1 MAINEVLEALV
12 PENARFVSGQDI
24 YLYVPKARTDR
35 RYGLAKYSPNDFSID
50 TNGVLTLLLPT
61 SQIEDYLKEIR
72 GGTREQTVVASPKIN
87 LLNLYN
93 TSQDIYKKI
102 SDLQLYDITH
112 DKKDQELQK
121 NIDFI
126 IQDDRASD
134 ALDSTYSAS
143 KIVQLIK
150 EAKMEGLH
158 FVGYIGKDLGKDED
172 GSSIVKEGALWH
184 VSSDTEKPTIDGSW
198 SADTMY
204 KCINGEWVA
213 STEYVPADFDIW
225 KNIDL
230 QDSEINTWWF
240 FDNQFEVLDFNVDMD
255 LYYTKVQSDHRFKSN
270 FTYGDYL
277 KEENGILN
285 IDNLVMPTSAKY
297 SYFNRTNSNLTSLN
311 VEDAIKELED
321 HTDAE
326 LKLINDRP
334 ILLTHDIIPTR
345 EGDYCIHE
353 DGVYKSVSS
362 EDGFKW
368 ELVTTDL
375 DDLLPRIN
383 ADKNISKGLLFYNDE
398 ETGYLLSKMSMI
410 NLNTEEE
417 SETSINVPVATT
429 KTDGIMPATAMK
441 AIEQLDMRLTAIAS
455 GVKSYFVEFDSD
467 EPSQTALT
475 ILYQDASG
483 KTDDPPDMTRLIDV
497 ERNIYYEYEEELD
510 VHWRGPFVYK
520 YDLASLE
527 QAGIVRSSEQKGQI
541 YVEPVTGL
549 MSLNGYND
557 IISTFNS
564 LYGGS
569 ERTSIAV
576 SQVPDLPA
584 SKINSGTLNKDRL
597 PIVPISKGGT
607 GNTAFSANK
616 LIISSI
622 VDQTDESK
630 NQLMDGPAFGALDT
644 ILVGRGA
651 TQVPIFK
658 SISELGLAKQETFE
672 LYLPLSGGTV
682 TGSLYATE
690 LYQNNKQVANKEDL
704 NLFVKNTDYSTN
716 DTAGIVR
723 TGSGLSVST
732 DGILN
737 TDGAT
742 TSIIDA
748 KSDTYRPITSSVI
761 DYAVKSSLSYS
772 KLSWSEDEKSL
783 ARSTLGVDGEITKV
797 LASSKSYTDEKVAA
811 LIDSAPET
819 LDTFKEIAEAFAEDQ
834 EVLDTLNS
842 AIGLKA
848 DQSSLDET
856 NTKVTALETD
866 KADKSDV
873 PTTYLESAT
882 VTNDIL
888 TVNKSDGTSF
898 QFEGGGGY
906 IIRRWD

>member
-24 YLYVPKARTDR
+24 FLYVPKARTDR

-50 TNGVLTLLLPT
+50 TNGVLTLLLPK

-102 SDLQLYDITH
+102 SDLQLYDIAH

-158 FVGYIGKDLGKDED
+158 FVGYIGKNLGKDED

-198 SADTMY
+198 SADTIY
-204 KCINGEWVA
+204 KCINGEWVP
-213 STEYVPADFDIW
+213 STEYIPADFDIW

-230 QDSEINTWWF
+230 PDSEINTWWF
-240 FDNQFEVLDFNVDMD
+240 FDNQFEVLDFNVDME

-277 KEENGILN
+277 KEENGVLN

-297 SYFNRTNSNLTSLN
+297 SYFNRTNSNLTSFN

-321 HTDAE
+321 HTDTE

-334 ILLTHDIIPTR
+334 ILLTHDVIPTR

-375 DDLLPRIN
+375 DDLLPRMN
-383 ADKNISKGLLFYNDE
+383 ADKNIGKGLLFYNDE

-441 AIEQLDMRLTAIAS
+441 AIEQLDIRLTAIAS

-467 EPSQTALT
+467 APSQTALT

-483 KTDDPPDMTRLIDV
+483 KTDNPPDMTRLIDV
-497 ERNIYYEYEEELD
+497 ERNIYYEYEEELE

-520 YDLASLE
+520 YELASLE
-527 QAGIVRSSEQKGQI
+527 QAGIVKSSEQKGQI

-569 ERTSIAV
+569 GRTSIAV
-576 SQVPDLPA
+576 SQVPSLPA

-597 PIVPISKGGT
+597 PVVPISKGGT

-630 NQLMDGPAFGALDT
+630 NKLIDGPAFGAIDT
-644 ILVGRGA
+644 LLAGQGA

-672 LYLPLSGGTV
+672 LYLPLTGGTL

-704 NLFVKNTDYSTN
+704 NIFVKVTDYSTN
-716 DTAGIVR
+716 DIAGIVR

-732 DGILN
+732 DGILKTN
-737 TDGAT
+737 GAT
-742 TSIIDA
+742 NSIIDA
-748 KSDTYRPITSSVI
+748 KSDAYRPITSSVI
-761 DYAVKSSLSYS
+761 DYAVKSSLSYT

-797 LASSKSYTDEKVAA
+797 LVSSKSYTDEKVAA

-834 EVLDTLNS
+834 AILDTLNS
-842 AIGLKA
+842 AVGTKA
-848 DQSSLDET
+848 ERSVVNAILAAYIKSANVSNDVLT
-856 NTKVTALETD
+856 LTKQ
-866 KADKSDV
+866 
-873 PTTYLESAT
+873 
-882 VTNDIL
+882 
-888 TVNKSDGTSF
+888 DGSTL
-898 QFEGGGGY
+898 QFEGGGKV
-906 IIRRWD
+906 IVRRWN